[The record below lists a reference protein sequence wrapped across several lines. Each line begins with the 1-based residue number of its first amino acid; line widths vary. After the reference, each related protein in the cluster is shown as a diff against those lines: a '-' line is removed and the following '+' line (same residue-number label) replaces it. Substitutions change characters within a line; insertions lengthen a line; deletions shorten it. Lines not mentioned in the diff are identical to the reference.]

1 MSLKDVIDRFALV
14 SGLEKEEISK
24 WIYIVIDC
32 IKYFEQTLGNK
43 VISDSDMRRL
53 SHACAVYAYYKY
65 SLINYAS
72 TASKFKAGDIEVTE
86 SENLTDKVHAMWQ
99 QEKREISDII
109 DFDDF
114 CFCRVRA

>member
-24 WIYIVIDC
+24 WIFVLVDC
-32 IKYFEQTLGNK
+32 IKYFESRLNNKTLADIEK
-43 VISDSDMRRL
+43 RRL
-53 SHACAVYAYYKY
+53 THACAVYAYYKY
-65 SLINYAS
+65 SLMVYAKVS
-72 TASKFKAGDIEVTE
+72 SKFKAGDVEITQSENVTE
-86 SENLTDKVHAMWQ
+86 NAHLMWQ
-99 QEKREISDII
+99 QEKKEISDII